1 MRTLWQGLVRIVFW
15 SFERGTWPYDVAVAL
30 IVVFVLLSPR
40 SWFNDRPPLD
50 PPAATAPAPAM
61 VELRGTDPADGGE
74 IYRVDA
80 RLVSLSDGSAEA
92 QLRSQLYEAVR
103 KSAKHLR
110 NSSGFEIV
118 RIAAVRGRDGA
129 IAYYDVCIKP

>member
-1 MRTLWQGLVRIVFW
+1 MRTLWRLLVRIVFW
-15 SFERGTWPYDVAVAL
+15 SFERGTWPYDLAVAL

-50 PPAATAPAPAM
+50 PPPVTAPGM
-61 VELRGTDPADGGE
+61 VELRGIDPADGGE

-80 RLVSLSDGSAEA
+80 RLVSLSDGSAES
-92 QLRSQLYEAVR
+92 QLKSQLYETVR
-103 KSAKHLR
+103 KNTKRLR

-118 RIAAVRGRDGA
+118 RIAPVRGRDGS